1 MVATNVAADT
11 VLALDTEA
19 LIPLLGAG
27 RLRLDE
33 AGHLLVTGTSYR
45 RQAWVLAVGLV
56 AAVAGGFLLALM
68 WQGERWPVS
77 LVGATLI
84 LGFVSIAMWRMP
96 RSKAMHERR
105 FAPKAI
111 KGLSQIEQPL
121 WKGWLMALAVTP
133 RYTRVVGVVKCREHG
148 LAGFLLACEHVHDA
162 IDASNPMYC
171 RVIARQGVGTW
182 LTCSACEVHLE
193 QDGIDPDLEAGLF
206 APCCPACAKAWAQ
219 AIGLADVAAVLTDR

>member
-121 WKGWLMALAVTP
+121 WKGWLMALAWLGSHASLYSCCGRREMP
-133 RYTRVVGVVKCREHG
+133 R
-148 LAGFLLACEHVHDA
+148 
-162 IDASNPMYC
+162 
-171 RVIARQGVGTW
+171 TW
-182 LTCSACEVHLE
+182 PCWVSACLR
-193 QDGIDPDLEAGLF
+193 AR
-206 APCCPACAKAWAQ
+206 A
-219 AIGLADVAAVLTDR
+219 